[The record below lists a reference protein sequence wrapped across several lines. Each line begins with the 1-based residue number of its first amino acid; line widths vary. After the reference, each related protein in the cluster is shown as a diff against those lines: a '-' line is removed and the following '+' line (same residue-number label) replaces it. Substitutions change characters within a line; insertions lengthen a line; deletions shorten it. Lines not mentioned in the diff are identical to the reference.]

1 MKKIIFII
9 SLAILFSQC
18 STNKIKKTGLEVE
31 IKIIKKYDCHNFD
44 GLQGDFYSTIV
55 NLKNNTD
62 STISFWIMK
71 CTWGENFIF
80 NDDSIGIYYYRFCD
94 SNYPVVKKFEP
105 GKVLT
110 YVDRIVVLGVKNK
123 NKMKK
128 YKLGFI
134 LVKEKSISKM
144 GFELLDTICKKK
156 RENKDIIW
164 SNEFTLDN

>member
-18 STNKIKKTGLEVE
+18 STNKIKKKGLEVE
-31 IKIIKKYDCHNFD
+31 VKSIKKSDFHNVY
-44 GLQGDFYSTIV
+44 GLQGDFYSCIV
-55 NLKNNTD
+55 KLKNNTD
-62 STISFWIMK
+62 SAISFWIMK
-71 CTWGENFIF
+71 CSWYDNIIF
-80 NDDSIGIYYYRFCD
+80 NDDSIGILPYHCCD
-94 SNYPVVKKFEP
+94 SNFPVVKKIDP
-105 GKVLT
+105 GKELT
-110 YVDRIVVLGVKNK
+110 YIDRIGVLGVKNK